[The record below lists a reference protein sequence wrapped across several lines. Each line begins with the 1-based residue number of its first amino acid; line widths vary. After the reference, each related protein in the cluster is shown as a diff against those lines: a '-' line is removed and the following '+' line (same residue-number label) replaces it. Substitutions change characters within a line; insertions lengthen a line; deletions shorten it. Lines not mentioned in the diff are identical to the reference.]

1 MYTEQDLIKI
11 AKREN
16 NKKRPYLIVNKLQ
29 AKHIPTAP
37 SQAFKMFDALEIG
50 RASCRERVY
59 VSV

>member
-37 SQAFKMFDALEIG
+37 SQAFKMFDAL
-50 RASCRERVY
+50 A
-59 VSV
+59 